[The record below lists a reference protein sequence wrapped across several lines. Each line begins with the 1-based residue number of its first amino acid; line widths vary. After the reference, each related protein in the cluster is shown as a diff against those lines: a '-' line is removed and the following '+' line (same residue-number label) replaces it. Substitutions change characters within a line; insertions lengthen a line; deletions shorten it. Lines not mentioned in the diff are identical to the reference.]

1 MSRRTQ
7 IGVLVALLVL
17 LVVVYLWNRNEV
29 PGFQGVSQADT
40 SKFTPLDV
48 QAPDLRLDLL
58 AKIHDT
64 VYTGSNRDIFNGS
77 APPPSAAK
85 PQPGQPAKLVA
96 RKLVGAPYP
105 STPAPHVEPPLPPV
119 AVPAQFFGYA
129 TRPGG
134 TKRVAFF
141 LQGEDVIVVAEGDAF
156 LGNYRLVHIGNES
169 ADVEEM
175 SSGRHATVMLER
187 PPDEAVNQ

>member
-7 IGVLVALLVL
+7 IAVLVTLLVIL
-17 LVVVYLWNRNEV
+17 PVVYLWTRNDV
-29 PGFQGVSQADT
+29 PGFQGVLQADT
-40 SKFTPLDV
+40 SRFTPLDV

-77 APPPSAAK
+77 APPPSTK
-85 PQPGQPAKLVA
+85 PQPGQPAQIVA
-96 RKLVGAPYP
+96 RKIVGAPYP
-105 STPAPHVEPPLPPV
+105 IKPPPEPPLPPPV
-119 AVPAQFFGYA
+119 LPAQFFGYA

-134 TKRVAFF
+134 TRRVAFF
-141 LQGEDVIVVAEGDAF
+141 LQGEDVLVVAEGDPF
-156 LGNYRLVHIGNES
+156 LGNYRLARIGNES

-175 SSGRHATVMLER
+175 SSGRHFTVQLER
-187 PPDEAVNQ
+187 LPDEAVNP

>member
-7 IGVLVALLVL
+7 IAVLISLLVL

-48 QAPDLRLDLL
+48 QAPDLRIDLL
-58 AKIHDT
+58 KKIQEA

-77 APPPSAAK
+77 APPPSTK
-85 PQPGQPAKLVA
+85 PQPGQQPKLVA
-96 RKLVGAPYP
+96 RKPVGDPYP
-105 STPAPHVEPPLPPV
+105 IKPPPEPPLPPPV
-119 AVPAQFFGYA
+119 LPAQFFGYA
-129 TRPGG
+129 ARPGN
-134 TKRVAFF
+134 TRRVAFF
-141 LQGEDVIVVAEGDAF
+141 LQGEDVVVVAEGDPF

-175 SSGRHATVMLER
+175 SSGRHFTVQLEKA
-187 PPDEAVNQ
+187 PDMAVNP

>member
-1 MSRRTQ
+1 M
-7 IGVLVALLVL
+7 L

-77 APPPSAAK
+77 APPPSK
-85 PQPGQPAKLVA
+85 SQPGSAPKPIVPRRPA
-96 RKLVGAPYP
+96 GDPYP
-105 STPAPHVEPPLPPV
+105 KKPPPEPPLPAPV
-119 AVPAQFFGYA
+119 LPAQFFGYA
-129 TRPGG
+129 ARPGN
-134 TKRVAFF
+134 TRRVAFF
-141 LQGEDVIVVAEGDAF
+141 LQGEDVFVVAEGDPF
-156 LGNYRLVHIGNES
+156 LGNYRLAHIGNES
-169 ADVEEM
+169 ADIEEM
-175 SSGRHATVMLER
+175 SSGRHFAVQLEKL
-187 PPDEAVNQ
+187 PDEPVNP

>member
-7 IGVLVALLVL
+7 IAVLVTLLVL

-64 VYTGSNRDIFNGS
+64 VYTGSNRDIFNAS
-77 APPPSAAK
+77 APPPSKA
-85 PQPGQPAKLVA
+85 QPGSAPKPMVPRRPAGDL
-96 RKLVGAPYP
+96 YP
-105 STPAPHVEPPLPPV
+105 ITPPPPQPLPPPV
-119 AVPAQFFGYA
+119 LPAQFFGYA
-129 TRPGG
+129 ARPGN
-134 TKRVAFF
+134 TRRVAFF
-141 LQGEDVIVVAEGDAF
+141 LQGEDVVVVAEGDPF

-169 ADVEEM
+169 ADIEEM
-175 SSGRHATVMLER
+175 SSGRHFTVQLEK
-187 PPDEAVNQ
+187 PPDQAVNP

>member
-7 IGVLVALLVL
+7 IAVLISLLVL
-17 LVVVYLWNRNEV
+17 LVVVYVWNRNDV

-77 APPPSAAK
+77 APPPSTK
-85 PQPGQPAKLVA
+85 SQPGT
-96 RKLVGAPYP
+96 APKPLPRRPPGDIYP
-105 STPAPHVEPPLPPV
+105 STPPPIVPVQLPPV
-119 AVPAQFFGYA
+119 VVPAQFFGYA
-129 TRPGG
+129 
-134 TKRVAFF
+134 A
-141 LQGEDVIVVAEGDAF
+141 
-156 LGNYRLVHIGNES
+156 
-169 ADVEEM
+169 
-175 SSGRHATVMLER
+175 
-187 PPDEAVNQ
+187 

>member
-7 IGVLVALLVL
+7 VAVLVALLLV

-77 APPPSAAK
+77 APPPSTK
-85 PQPGQPAKLVA
+85 PQPGQPPKIVVPK
-96 RKLVGAPYP
+96 RVGDMYP
-105 STPAPHVEPPLPPV
+105 QKPPPEPPLPPPV
-119 AVPAQFFGYA
+119 LPAQFFGYA
-129 TRPGG
+129 ARSGNTR
-134 TKRVAFF
+134 RVAFF
-141 LQGEDVIVVAEGDAF
+141 LQGDDVFVVAEGDPF

-169 ADVEEM
+169 ADIEEM
-175 SSGRHATVMLER
+175 SSGRHFTVQLEKL
-187 PPDEAVNQ
+187 PDQPVNP

>member
-7 IGVLVALLVL
+7 IAVLISLLVL
-17 LVVVYLWNRNEV
+17 LVVVYLWNRNDV

-77 APPPSAAK
+77 APPPSTK
-85 PQPGQPAKLVA
+85 PQPGSPKPLH
-96 RKLVGAPYP
+96 RRPSGDIYP
-105 STPAPHVEPPLPPV
+105 STPPPHVEAPLPPV

-129 TRPGG
+129 ARPGN
-134 TKRVAFF
+134 TRRVAFF
-141 LQGEDVIVVAEGDAF
+141 LSGEDVIVVAEGDTF
-156 LGNYRLVHIGNES
+156 LGNYRLVHIGNDS

-175 SSGRHATVMLER
+175 SSGRHATVQLEK
-187 PPDEAVNQ
+187 PPDEAVNP

>member
-7 IGVLVALLVL
+7 IAVLISLLVL
-17 LVVVYLWNRNEV
+17 LVVVYVWNRNDV

-77 APPPSAAK
+77 APPPSR
-85 PQPGQPAKLVA
+85 PQPGSAPKPIVPRRLA
-96 RKLVGAPYP
+96 GDPYP
-105 STPAPHVEPPLPPV
+105 STPPPYIEAPLPPV

-129 TRPGG
+129 ARPGN
-134 TKRVAFF
+134 TRRVAFF
-141 LQGEDVIVVAEGDAF
+141 LSGEDVLVVAEGDTF
-156 LGNYRLVHIGNES
+156 LGNYRLVHISNDS

-175 SSGRHATVMLER
+175 SSGRHATVQLEKL
-187 PPDEAVNQ
+187 PDQPVNP